1 MSKLSLVG
9 ISEVANCDF
18 RKNIPK
24 LKMFLKKKNLSK
36 REIARFSNQLKML
49 LSSGVPLLKSLRIV
63 NSISKHNK
71 YEILAQR
78 LSEGESLAVA
88 MRGHFPPMVI
98 SSVAGAEKAGN
109 LEEVLGRLAKY
120 YEERAET
127 EEKIKSSLLY
137 PCFVIFLSL
146 VSLIVIFMFVLPGF
160 KEMFVDLETELPIFT
175 QIIMGGG
182 EFILATW
189 YIPFIVCFVL
199 GILFVRFQKT
209 DQGKFKIDSLLL
221 QIRFLQ
227 REQVCQ
233 GFRTLGSL
241 LGGGIPIVEAFKT
254 TIDSIKNR
262 AFKKIILEIK
272 ESVENG
278 ERLSEVFSRY
288 RIFPQEA
295 IQMISVGEGVGN
307 LSDML
312 LSIADFYEKE
322 REVFIKRFTSLLEPA
337 LTLFVGII
345 VGVIAISMFLPMI
358 NVISELQ

>member
-1 MSKLSLVG
+1 MR
-9 ISEVANCDF
+9 F
-18 RKNIPK
+18 M
-24 LKMFLKKKNLSK
+24 LKFEIFSKKKNLSK
-36 REIARFSNQLKML
+36 CEIARFCDQLRML
-49 LSSGVPLLKSLRIV
+49 LSSGVPLLDSLRIIK
-63 NSISKHNK
+63 NITPHKG
-71 YEILAQR
+71 YEYLIQR
-78 LSEGESLAVA
+78 ISEGESLAVA
-88 MRGHFPPMVI
+88 MLNYFPPMII
-98 SSVAGAEKAGN
+98 SSITGAEKAGN
-109 LEEVLGRLAKY
+109 LEEVLERLAKY

-175 QIIMGGG
+175 QIIMGSG

-189 YIPFIVCFVL
+189 YISFIIFLAIGVFL
-199 GILFVRFQKT
+199 VRYKKT
-209 DQGKFKIDSLLL
+209 DQGKLKIDSLLL
-221 QIRFLQ
+221 KIRFIQ

-241 LGGGIPIVEAFKT
+241 LGGGIPIVEALKT

-262 AFKKIILEIK
+262 AFQKIVLEIK
-272 ESVENG
+272 EAIENG
-278 ERLSEVFSRY
+278 ERLSEVFSKY
-288 RIFPQEA
+288 KIFPREA
-295 IQMISVGEGVGN
+295 IQMISVGEGAGN
-307 LSDML
+307 LSQML